1 MARLVPQLH
10 ADAPE
15 GYAIVIR
22 LHTEPA
28 WTVELYGPLGAWC
41 ILSGPRST
49 EEVVRRACACFF
61 RTARPARVAADAAPK
76 SVRRPRAVV
85 LHLGRGRTEEI
96 DRETLARIDAIARV
110 RTMAEGRHVGR
121 EQVINELLLNA
132 VAVLEQQHGRRSH
145 LRLVQG

>member
-1 MARLVPQLH
+1 
-10 ADAPE
+10 
-15 GYAIVIR
+15 
-22 LHTEPA
+22 
-28 WTVELYGPLGAWC
+28 
-41 ILSGPRST
+41 
-49 EEVVRRACACFF
+49 
-61 RTARPARVAADAAPK
+61 
-76 SVRRPRAVV
+76 
-85 LHLGRGRTEEI
+85 LGRGRTEEI